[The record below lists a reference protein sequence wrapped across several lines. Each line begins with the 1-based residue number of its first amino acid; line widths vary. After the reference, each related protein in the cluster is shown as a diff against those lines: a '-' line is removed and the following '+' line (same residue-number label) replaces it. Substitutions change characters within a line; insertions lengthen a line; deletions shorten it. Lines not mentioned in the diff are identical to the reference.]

1 MRRSGLPTYVGLLVL
16 LGLVERGLE
25 LLGVRL
31 ELLLGVAP
39 ENRLRDSSLLGDRL
53 PLVLHL
59 LLSELLPEFR
69 DRRLLIGDLLL
80 QVPVVGELRPLPLEP
95 RSDDSVELVLGG
107 DRLEAAAL
115 ARVPVL
121 VAAGLVV
128 LVAGGLLVGGL
139 LRRVRRGPAAGV
151 ARGLLHEVE
160 RPETG
165 EKLQSMCVHSFPP
178 EFGFCGPS
186 AACGGRGPWLATA

>member
-115 ARVPVL
+115 VRVL
-121 VAAGLVV
+121 V

-151 ARGLLHEVE
+151 ARGLLHEVQ

-165 EKLQSMCVHSFPP
+165 EQLKSI
-178 EFGFCGPS
+178 
-186 AACGGRGPWLATA
+186 